1 MNLAQQGE
9 MGRVGGWLGRARRL
23 VEREGR
29 ECVEQGYLLMPL
41 MFQHEASGDL
51 DAAIA
56 TAAEAAEI
64 AERFGDAD
72 LLVVAVHSQGQL
84 MVSQGRAKEG
94 LALLDDSMLAVTNGV
109 LSSIASGIVYCGVIL
124 GCQAAFEVRR
134 AQEWTSA
141 LAAWCRE
148 QPDMGRL
155 HRALPPTPNRDSRA
169 EWRVGRGAAGN
180 PALSRCTEPA
190 CRRAGCSAAR
200 TARHDPVW
208 LPDGNRGFVRPPP
221 SGARATGRPTTLSLS
236 ARGQRPVGSAAR
248 RWRQGPGGRAVVRAA
263 AAGGRE
269 ARRSAPCRYLTV
281 MIRCIPSRWCSWMK
295 HTSP

>member
-9 MGRVGGWLGRARRL
+9 MGRAGGWLGRARRL

-94 LALLDDSMLAVTNGV
+94 LALLDDSMLAVTNGE
-109 LSSIASGIVYCGVIL
+109 LSPIASGIVYCGVIL

-134 AQEWTSA
+134 AQEWTAA

-148 QPDMGRL
+148 QPDMVGFTGRCLLHRTEILELSGAWVEARRATRRCLDAQNRRADERDAARHAPRATIRSGYRTETGALCGRL
-155 HRALPPTPNRDSRA
+155 RPGREPRAVRRHSHSAHEDRGRLDRRRA
-169 EWRVGRGAAGN
+169 DGGRGPAG
-180 PALSRCTEPA
+180 
-190 CRRAGCSAAR
+190 
-200 TARHDPVW
+200 
-208 LPDGNRGFVRPPP
+208 
-221 SGARATGRPTTLSLS
+221 GRLS
-236 ARGQRPVGSAAR
+236 ARRRP
-248 RWRQGPGGRAVVRAA
+248 
-263 AAGGRE
+263 AGGRP
-269 ARRSAPCRYLTV
+269 AGQPPVAT
-281 MIRCIPSRWCSWMK
+281 
-295 HTSP
+295 